1 MFEIKHT
8 PVHKVQ

>member
-8 PVHKVQ
+8 PLHKVQ